1 MISKKTYR
9 RWHKWLGVGFG
20 FFLLLFALSGL
31 VLNHRHSFGN
41 MDLSRQWLPA
51 GYQFS
56 NWNNGLLRG
65 TLRLSADSIL
75 VYGAGG
81 VWLTDAHGQRFADYT
96 AGMGSGADAR
106 TIRNVVRTKRGELF
120 ACAPFDAYQWREGSW
135 RRLAVGHASTLHPT
149 RFSDVTTRG
158 DSVVFVGRDS
168 LYVATPPYSHF
179 QGVELHAPAGYTNK
193 VSLFRT
199 LWLVHSGEIGGLM
212 GKLIVDLVALL
223 LAFLCLSGFV
233 IWLLPKWIRRR
244 RNKGLWQKG
253 LRWHFRW
260 HDRWGRYALPLLV
273 FITLTGFAL
282 RPPLLLAVVRIATPP
297 IPGSLLDSPNPWQDK
312 LRALRWDAN
321 RSDWLLSTSDGF
333 YSLTDFRHQPVR
345 EAQAPAVSVMGINVL
360 TLSADQQSWI
370 VGSFAGLYYWHRGSG
385 KAYDYFTHAP
395 APTRPASPF
404 GQTAVSGF
412 SSDFG
417 DDIVCTYDHGT
428 DALRQPSWMARLP
441 ISLWQLALEVHTGRI
456 YTFLGPVRLIYFFFA
471 SLLTL
476 AILWSGWA
484 IRKRKQGKKDML
496 GRCGEGC

>member
-1 MISKKTYR
+1 M
-9 RWHKWLGVGFG
+9 GFG

-345 EAQAPAVSVMGINVL
+345 ETQAPAVSVMGVNVL

-370 VGSFAGLYYWHRGSG
+370 VGSLRVSTAGIVARARLTTISPMRRLPHGQPRPLVKRPCRDSLPTS
-385 KAYDYFTHAP
+385 ATTSS
-395 APTRPASPF
+395 APTTTGRMRCASPPGWPDFLSLF
-404 GQTAVSGF
+404 GNLPLKCIRGAFTL
-412 SSDFG
+412 SS
-417 DDIVCTYDHGT
+417 
-428 DALRQPSWMARLP
+428 AP
-441 ISLWQLALEVHTGRI
+441 
-456 YTFLGPVRLIYFFFA
+456 FA
-471 SLLTL
+471 SSIFSLP
-476 AILWSGWA
+476 
-484 IRKRKQGKKDML
+484 
-496 GRCGEGC
+496 RC